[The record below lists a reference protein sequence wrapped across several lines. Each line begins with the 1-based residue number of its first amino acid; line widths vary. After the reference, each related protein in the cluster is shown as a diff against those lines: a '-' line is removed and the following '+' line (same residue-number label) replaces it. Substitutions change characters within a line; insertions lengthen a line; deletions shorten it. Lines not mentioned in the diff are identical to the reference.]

1 MQIVVASTTI
11 FLAAGRFGL
20 TPSANR
26 LASPGLKLQGND
38 SGLKT
43 GDPAGFTATD
53 VLYLGTIGEAQ
64 LQSSETLQATVTQRT
79 CELKSRTYSIGTLV
93 LLWEMPCCVTEAVL
107 LALSEGE
114 LHLQRHGVLTLQ
126 HLCRSR
132 GGHRHHPR
140 TQGEQCLSQKD
151 WSVRSLA
158 LQQCRLPSVPQ
169 THAQLSLILQGT
181 GVLPGYPSNGLL

>member
-53 VLYLGTIGEAQ
+53 VLYLGTIGASQ
-64 LQSSETLQATVTQRT
+64 LQT
-79 CELKSRTYSIGTLV
+79 IGLVHAAVRHTLV
-93 LLWEMPCCVTEAVL
+93 Y
-107 LALSEGE
+107 S
-114 LHLQRHGVLTLQ
+114 
-126 HLCRSR
+126 
-132 GGHRHHPR
+132 
-140 TQGEQCLSQKD
+140 
-151 WSVRSLA
+151 
-158 LQQCRLPSVPQ
+158 
-169 THAQLSLILQGT
+169 
-181 GVLPGYPSNGLL
+181 